1 MMSAE
6 NHQRGFGYVF
16 DRLAIIGVLLVAAGL
31 RWMTPGL
38 VEFKYDEAHVLGMAQ
53 EIASGRYWPLLSGG
67 TSIGVQRSAMDAY
80 MLAIPLALTGGSP
93 QAAVIWLGM
102 LGVLAVALTY
112 LLGRW
117 MGGRMAGLLAAL
129 YMAANP
135 WLVFYD
141 RKFWAHIQV
150 LFSVLLLL
158 LAWQVMVHQRHRS
171 RFWFPVVAALQLL
184 THVLALVQALSWLG
198 AFLAAPRRWLH
209 KETLWGALAG
219 LALLA
224 PYLWALGGRV
234 VAVGAGSA
242 LQMAQSAAAGGEV
255 GGGSLTE
262 RWGLLWQ
269 LAGGDRIFEL
279 TGTGARLNGWD
290 RALWWAGWLTL
301 ILAAVGFL
309 RVLLWLRNERRR
321 PGAILLLAWM
331 IGPVLALSFGPLTV
345 YLQYW
350 TVLLPLPAIFF
361 ALALSW
367 PLAQTQPRRNWSLS
381 IAVWRPL
388 LVLLVSAMLLTVWA
402 GAWGSVLARIDAGAG
417 RQTFGRP
424 LREWQAAVKAAD
436 DWAAK
441 LGLEQVK
448 VLANGV
454 DPGQDGEPAA
464 IAALMGNPP
473 YARFLHLTGQ
483 MPALLLHAHQ
493 PSLYLTAIS
502 EMRPM
507 LETLG
512 EEVWT
517 GSGDDPIRLYVLPAA
532 PDAGLQITSLSAPPT
547 FDVGMALTGYAFPQ
561 PWLAGQEVLATLV
574 WQVTSPPPGVGA
586 RDFTA
591 FNHIVRAGTDEK
603 VVQVDGLALLSRDW
617 WPGDVLYQAYRVTI
631 PEAGAY
637 EWIVGLYSREDGG
650 RAQVTSGGDSVSL
663 PVRVEK

>member
-1 MMSAE
+1 MMTVKSR
-6 NHQRGFGYVF
+6 QRGFESVSY
-16 DRLAIIGVLLVAAGL
+16 RMAMIGILFIAAGL
-31 RWMTPGL
+31 RWAMSGL
-38 VEFKYDEAHVLGMAQ
+38 VAFKYDEAHILGMAQ

-67 TSIGVQRSAMDAY
+67 TSIGVQRSALDAY
-80 MLAIPLALTGGSP
+80 MLAIPLALTEGAP

-102 LGVLAVALTY
+102 LGVLTVALTY
-112 LLGRW
+112 LLGRRI
-117 MGGRMAGLLAAL
+117 GGRMTGLLVAL

-158 LAWQVMVHQRHRS
+158 LAWQVMVRHRRHA

-184 THVLALVQALSWLG
+184 THVLALVQTLSWLG
-198 AFLAAPRRWLH
+198 AFLTAPRRWLH

-224 PYLWALGGRV
+224 PYLWALGSRI
-234 VAVGAGSA
+234 ATVGAGA
-242 LQMAQSAAAGGEV
+242 AVQRAQSVAGGRDA
-255 GGGSLTE
+255 GGQLLTD

-279 TGTGARLNGWD
+279 TGTGARLTGWD
-290 RALWWAGWLTL
+290 RALRWGGWLTV
-301 ILAAVGFL
+301 ILVAIGFL
-309 RVLLWLRNERRR
+309 RVLLWLRNDRRR
-321 PGAILLLAWM
+321 PGALLLLAWTV
-331 IGPVLALSFGPLTV
+331 GPVLALTFGPLTV

-367 PLAQTQPRRNWSLS
+367 PLAQAPTRWRRSLS
-381 IAVWRPL
+381 IAWVRPL
-388 LVLLVSAMLLTVWA
+388 LVLLMAMALLVVWA
-402 GAWGSVLARIDAGAG
+402 GAWGSVLARIDAGGG

-424 LREWQAAVKAAD
+424 LREWQAATSAAD
-436 DWAAK
+436 AWAAK

-448 VLANGV
+448 VLATGV

-464 IAALMGNPP
+464 IAALIGNPP
-473 YARFLHLTGQ
+473 YARFLHLSGQ
-483 MPALLLHAHQ
+483 MPALLLHAQQ
-493 PSLYLTAIS
+493 PSLYLTTIP

-507 LETLG
+507 LEALG
-512 EEVWT
+512 KEVWT
-517 GSGDDPIRLYVLPAA
+517 GSGDDPIRLYALPAA
-532 PDAGLQITSLSAPPT
+532 PDADLQVVALPQPQI
-547 FDVGMALTGYAFPQ
+547 FDAGMALTGYAFPQ
-561 PWLAGQEVLATLV
+561 PWPAGQDVLATLV
-574 WQVTSPPPGVGA
+574 WQVTDPPPGVGE

-603 VVQVDGLALLSRDW
+603 VAQVDGLALLSRDW

-637 EWIVGLYSREDGG
+637 EWVVGLYSRADGD
-650 RAQVTSGGDSVSL
+650 RAQLLAGGDSFAL